1 MRHPGLPEKFTRL
14 GFDEDGREYIQC
26 TRTSDVLVQSG
37 HDEWSHFASGRE
49 WRRKTAAQLYPELIY
64 LQRALKRVGSHEEVE
79 EQVRVLREAL
89 SLAEGLRDTIDDRIR
104 LLSSGVERRPAVTA

>member
-1 MRHPGLPEKFTRL
+1 MRHKGLPDKFTRI

-26 TRTSDVLVQSG
+26 TRTGDVLVQTG
-37 HDEWSHFASGRE
+37 DDEWSHFASSRE

-79 EQVRVLREAL
+79 EQIRVLREAL
-89 SLAEGLRDTIDDRIR
+89 SLAEGLRETIDSRIR
-104 LLSSGVERRPAVTA
+104 ALGTGAAKRPVLLS